1 MMTYVGVEIGG
12 TKTQLMA
19 GDAEGRVLERRRFEV
34 DRGLGA
40 EGIRGCLAAEV
51 PRMVRE
57 FGAVGVG
64 VGYGGPVDWRTG
76 RIAKSFHVS
85 GWDGF
90 PLGEWLAEMCGVEV
104 WVDNDANVAC
114 LGEAVFGAG
123 RGCDSVAWVNMGSG
137 VGGGLVRGG
146 RIFHGQVPGEM
157 EIGHLRLDVSGRI
170 VEDVC
175 SGWALDRRVREE
187 VALRPDGV
195 LALAVSKRGVS
206 GGEAGC
212 LAGAIEGGCERAA
225 AIVEEAMQGLAFAL
239 SHVVHLVHPEVIVVG
254 GGVSQMG
261 ELVLGPLRRALSDFL
276 MEPFRPGPRVIAVGL
291 GTESVTFGGLALA
304 SMRGRITG

>member
-1 MMTYVGVEIGG
+1 MIYVGVEIGG

-19 GDAEGRVLERRRFEV
+19 GDDEGRVLERRRFEV
-34 DRGLGA
+34 ERELGA
-40 EGIRGCLAAEV
+40 EGIRGCLEAEV
-51 PRMVRE
+51 PRLVRD

-90 PLGEWLAEMCGVEV
+90 PLGDWLSELCGVAAA
-104 WVDNDANVAC
+104 VDNDANVAC

-123 RGCDSVAWVNMGSG
+123 RGVDSVAWVNMGSG

-170 VEDVC
+170 VEDIC
-175 SGWALDRRVREE
+175 SGWALDRQVREE
-187 VALRPDGV
+187 VAFRPDSILASVV
-195 LALAVSKRGVS
+195 LKRGGN

-212 LAGAIEGGCERAA
+212 LAGAVAAGCLRAK
-225 AIVEEAMQGLAFAL
+225 AIVEEAMRGLAFAL
-239 SHVVHLVHPEVIVVG
+239 SHVVHLVHPELIVVG

-261 ELVLGPLRRALSDFL
+261 EIVLEPLRRKLPGFL
-276 MEPFRPGPRVIAVGL
+276 MEPFRPGPRVVGVGL

-304 SMRGRITG
+304 AMRGRIRE

>member
-1 MMTYVGVEIGG
+1 MIYVGVEIGG

-19 GDAEGRVLERRRFEV
+19 GDDEGRVLERRRFEV
-34 DRGLGA
+34 ERELGA
-40 EGIRGCLAAEV
+40 EGIRGCLEAEV
-51 PRMVRE
+51 PRLVRE

-90 PLGEWLAEMCGVEV
+90 PLGDWLSELCGVAV
-104 WVDNDANVAC
+104 AVDNDANVAC

-123 RGCDSVAWVNMGSG
+123 RGVDSVAWVNMGSG

-175 SGWALDRRVREE
+175 SGWALDCRVREE
-187 VALRPDGV
+187 AALRPDGILASGV
-195 LALAVSKRGVS
+195 LERGVR

-212 LAGAIEGGCERAA
+212 LAGAISAGCERAR
-225 AIVEEAMQGLAFAL
+225 AIVEEAMCGLAFAL
-239 SHVVHLVHPEVIVVG
+239 SHVVHLVHPELIVVG

-261 ELVLGPLRRALSDFL
+261 EIVLEPLRRKLPGFL
-276 MEPFRPGPRVIAVGL
+276 MEPFRPGPRVVGVGL

-304 SMRGRITG
+304 AMRGRIKE

>member
-1 MMTYVGVEIGG
+1 MTYVGVEIGG

-19 GDAEGRVLERRRFEV
+19 GDEEGRVLERRRFEV
-34 DRGLGA
+34 DRERGA
-40 EGIRGCLAAEV
+40 GGIRDCLAVEV
-51 PRMVRE
+51 PRLVRE
-57 FGAVGVG
+57 LGARAVG

-90 PLGEWLAEMCGVEV
+90 PLGEWLGGLCGVEV
-104 WVDNDANVAC
+104 VVDNDANVAC

-187 VALRPDGV
+187 VALRPDG
-195 LALAVSKRGVS
+195 LMAAALSERGGS
-206 GGEAGC
+206 LGGEAGC
-212 LAGAIEGGCERAA
+212 LAEAIELGCERAT
-225 AIVEEAMQGLAFAL
+225 AIVEDAMRCMAFAL
-239 SHVVHLVHPEVIVVG
+239 SHVVHLVHPEVMVVG

-261 ELVLGPLRRALSDFL
+261 ALVLEPLRSALPGFL
-276 MEPFRPGPRVIAVGL
+276 MEPFRPGPRVVGVGL

-304 SMRGRITG
+304 SMRGRIEG